1 MRRIA
6 ELAKPRSDSF
16 KQREQQKQ
24 LMEEKE
30 LEQYPFKVS
39 TIFIHSF
46 SIPFHTILLIKWDTN
61 TYPYNAL
68 FSVFSL

>member
-39 TIFIHSF
+39 TLFIHSF
-46 SIPFHTILLIKWDTN
+46 AAFSSYYLIYKQD
-61 TYPYNAL
+61 Y
-68 FSVFSL
+68 